1 MPLNNGQW
9 KTRPFLIDLNIV
21 ELKHYPYII
30 TLCKCNGRYNTLTK
44 ISDRICVANKT
55 KNVNLN
61 VFNLITSKMNQKCK
75 CKFDRKRCKSILT
88 KTVPTNVNEKKVI
101 CNMKNLYILLAFLL
115 ITMTLL
121 IATTIIFS

>member
-30 TLCKCNGRYNTLTK
+30 TLCKCNGSYNTLTK

-55 KNVNLN
+55 ENVNLN

>member
-30 TLCKCNGRYNTLTK
+30 TLCKCNGSYNTLTK

-61 VFNLITSKMNQKCK
+61 VFNLIASKMNQKCK

-88 KTVPTNVNEKKVI
+88 KTVPTNFNEKKVI

>member
-1 MPLNNGQW
+1 
-9 KTRPFLIDLNIV
+9 
-21 ELKHYPYII
+21 
-30 TLCKCNGRYNTLTK
+30 
-44 ISDRICVANKT
+44 
-55 KNVNLN
+55 
-61 VFNLITSKMNQKCK
+61 MNQKCK

-88 KTVPTNVNEKKVI
+88 KTVPTNFNEKKVI

>member
-1 MPLNNGQW
+1 MPLNNEQW
-9 KTRPFLIDLNIV
+9 KTRLFLIDLNIV

-30 TLCKCNGRYNTLTK
+30 TLCKCNGSYNTLTK

-75 CKFDRKRCKSILT
+75 CKFDRKRCKRILT
-88 KTVPTNVNEKKVI
+88 KTVPTNFNDKKVI